1 MCIALVLGRNVNLRR
16 RELLVIWL
24 GVGGYAALDTVGFL
38 YQQYAASALAAL
50 LLPVL
55 LWRAAATT
63 RRALI
68 LRRTKSQR
76 PPSSLSSGNSP
87 SWRRARMKLVDHGTH
102 LMLLGLLQRA
112 RQTQSS
118 IAEASVGATKVV
130 KKRIGGVRAPPQ
142 RIGGVRAPP
151 QRLGSAKGL
160 PRPPPKRLEG
170 GNVQSG
176 RSPGKVRFNDTVI
189 V

>member
-1 MCIALVLGRNVNLRR
+1 
-16 RELLVIWL
+16 
-24 GVGGYAALDTVGFL
+24 
-38 YQQYAASALAAL
+38 
-50 LLPVL
+50 
-55 LWRAAATT
+55 
-63 RRALI
+63 
-68 LRRTKSQR
+68 
-76 PPSSLSSGNSP
+76 
-87 SWRRARMKLVDHGTH
+87 
-102 LMLLGLLQRA
+102 MLLGLLQRA

-130 KKRIGGVRAPPQ
+130 KK